1 MRLPRSDEFNSVA
14 EDEDRRLFMTGSVC
28 LDRFMVETDL
38 LSASTNKSTQ
48 TAWDTNRRT
57 RELST
62 ETLTRWTDR
71 IKSSA
76 ERMRTEKTAWE
87 KDRAVKLST
96 ACFSGGVKVRQIY
109 TISPP
114 GCLHIPKTSLVPRV
128 FLLSPGKSKVQ
139 EIWETFM
146 GHFHM
151 KLTEAFWLLLFFFW
165 LGFFFFTN
173 CKFFWICSCRNL
185 AQVFLVLA
193 SSS

>member
-1 MRLPRSDEFNSVA
+1 MFVCVRLPRSDEFNSVA

-71 IKSSA
+71 INQVQRECGQKRRC
-76 ERMRTEKTAWE
+76 ERRTESSKTFYSMFQWW
-87 KDRAVKLST
+87 SQGQT
-96 ACFSGGVKVRQIY
+96 NIH
-109 TISPP
+109 
-114 GCLHIPKTSLVPRV
+114 HITTRLFAYSDDFSLVPRV
-128 FLLSPGKSKVQ
+128 FLLRPGKSKVQ

-151 KLTEAFWLLLFFFW
+151 KRFDCFIFFF
-165 LGFFFFTN
+165 G
-173 CKFFWICSCRNL
+173 
-185 AQVFLVLA
+185 
-193 SSS
+193 